1 MKLLDKYNR
10 ISLVITILVIVV
22 TGIVYYFTISYILT
36 DQVDKDLVVEEN
48 EIFEYVT
55 INKRLPQV
63 FKSDDLKI
71 SFRPVTY
78 NTVKR
83 SFADVEYWN
92 DKDGRRESGR
102 RLISSVKVNGKYYR
116 IIIIESKVETE
127 YLIQLIFL
135 ITLGIIFVLIVVL
148 VVINR
153 LVIRNLWLPFYD
165 MLAQIKL
172 FNLTD
177 RNSITNLQTNIEEFK
192 DMNQEIS
199 AMSARVRQDYQEL
212 KKFVEN
218 AAHELMT
225 PIAVMNSKL
234 DTLIQTS
241 NLSERQGELITDVY
255 ATVAK
260 LTRLNKAM
268 LLLTKIENKLMNE
281 QQEQVPIQTA
291 VAALLSEFNEIFLS
305 KNLRVHTQLTD
316 PGITMSKVLLDILL
330 NNLLTNAVRHNIA
343 NGEIFLSLDKNALT
357 IQNTG
362 KPQELDELMI
372 FQRFYKSPESEGSGL
387 GLTLARQICKNYG
400 FTLSYSFHQNRHVF
414 MVSF

>member
-1 MKLLDKYNR
+1 MLDKYNR
-10 ISLVITILVIVV
+10 ISLTISVLVIVI
-22 TGIVYYFTISYILT
+22 TGFVYYFTISYILT
-36 DQVDKDLVVEEN
+36 SQVDKDLEVEEN

-55 INKRLPQV
+55 INGRLPQV

-71 SFRPVTY
+71 RFQPIK
-78 NTVKR
+78 NNNVKR
-83 SFADVEYWN
+83 SFADVKYWN
-92 DKDGRRESGR
+92 DKDRERESGR
-102 RLISSVKVNGKYYR
+102 SLVSSVKVNGNYYR
-116 IIIIESKVETE
+116 INIIESKVETE
-127 YLIQLIFL
+127 DLIRLIFL
-135 ITLGIIFVLIVVL
+135 ITLGIIFVLILVL
-148 VVINR
+148 VITNR
-153 LVIRNLWLPFYD
+153 LIIKNLWLPFYD

-177 RNSITNLQTNIEEFK
+177 KNSITELPTNIEEFK
-192 DMNQEIS
+192 DMNHEIS

-225 PIAVMNSKL
+225 PVAVMNSKL

-268 LLLTKIENKLMNE
+268 LLLTKIENKLIDE
-281 QQEQVPIQTA
+281 QEQVDIKTA
-291 VAALLSEFNEIFLS
+291 VELAVIEFHEIFLS
-305 KNLRVHTQLTD
+305 KNIKVNAQLADT
-316 PGITMSKVLLDILL
+316 GISMSKVLLDILL

-343 NGEIFLSLDKNALT
+343 NGEIYLSLDKNTFT

-362 KPQELDELMI
+362 KPLALDEQMI
-372 FQRFYKSPESEGSGL
+372 FQRFFKSPESEGSGL
-387 GLTLARQICKNYG
+387 GLTLAKQICENYG
-400 FTLSYSFHQNRHVF
+400 FSLHYSYGKNLHAFT
-414 MVSF
+414 VSF

>member
-10 ISLVITILVIVV
+10 ISLTISVLVIVI
-22 TGIVYYFTISYILT
+22 TGFVYYFTISYILT
-36 DQVDKDLVVEEN
+36 RQVDKDLEVEEN

-55 INKRLPQV
+55 INGRLPQV

-71 SFRPVTY
+71 RFQPVKN

-83 SFADVEYWN
+83 SFADVKYWN
-92 DKDGRRESGR
+92 DKDHERESGR
-102 RLISSVKVNGKYYR
+102 SLISSVKVNGNYYR
-116 IIIIESKVETE
+116 INIIESKVETE
-127 YLIQLIFL
+127 DLIRLIFL
-135 ITLGIIFVLIVVL
+135 ITLGIIFILILVL
-148 VVINR
+148 VITNR
-153 LVIRNLWLPFYD
+153 LIIRNLWRPFYD

-177 RNSITNLQTNIEEFK
+177 KNSITELPTNVDEFK
-192 DMNQEIS
+192 DMNHEIS

-268 LLLTKIENKLMNE
+268 LLLTKIENKLINE
-281 QQEQVPIQTA
+281 QEQVEIKAA
-291 VAALLSEFNEIFLS
+291 VELAVIEFHEIFLS
-305 KNLRVHTQLTD
+305 KNITVNAQLADT
-316 PGITMSKVLLDILL
+316 GISMSKVLLDILL
-330 NNLLTNAVRHNIA
+330 NNLLTNAVRHNIT
-343 NGEIFLSLDKNALT
+343 NGEIYLSLDKNTFT

-362 KPQELDELMI
+362 KPLALDEQMI
-372 FQRFYKSPESEGSGL
+372 FQRFFKSPESEGSGL
-387 GLTLARQICKNYG
+387 GLTLARQICENYG
-400 FTLSYSFHQNRHVF
+400 FSLYYSYGQNLHTF
-414 MVSF
+414 TVSF